1 MSHYEV
7 LGVERDSDA
16 ATIRHAYLASA
27 RRHHPDRGDGGDV
40 GRMAEINAAW
50 AVLGDAVKRRSY
62 DESLDPVVVE
72 RPEPEPWRPYDDGDD
87 PEPMP
92 AEDVAPAT
100 PGRRALTLAP
110 AVFFAVGLASLAAG
124 VVIGLAPLLAF
135 GLVAVAASGISFVL
149 VPVFSMVES
158 MRDDPDRR

>member
-7 LGVERDSDA
+7 LGVERTADA
-16 ATIRHAYLASA
+16 ATIRQAYLASA

-40 GRMAEINAAW
+40 GRMAEVNAAW
-50 AVLGDAVKRRSY
+50 AVLGDAEKRRSY
-62 DESLDPVVVE
+62 DERLEPVVVE

-92 AEDVAPAT
+92 AEDVAPVT

-110 AVFFAVGLASLAAG
+110 AVFFGAGLIALAGGVVVGLAAL
-124 VVIGLAPLLAF
+124 VVF
-135 GLVAVAASGISFVL
+135 GLVALAASAISFVL
-149 VPVFSMVES
+149 VPVLSMFES